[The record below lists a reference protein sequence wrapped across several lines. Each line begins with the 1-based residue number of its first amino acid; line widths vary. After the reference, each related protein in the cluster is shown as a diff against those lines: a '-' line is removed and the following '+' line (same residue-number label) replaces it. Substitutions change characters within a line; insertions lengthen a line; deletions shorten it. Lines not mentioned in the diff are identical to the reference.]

1 MSLSNWLAEKH
12 FFRDI
17 QALKSALVLVFSVYF
32 IFMDF
37 TVEAAEKISFQK
49 KRGDFEDKIPDIAE
63 RYIGMSYGDGTRSA
77 KDRLKSRFN
86 VSVAEVDNSDK
97 WQRTSLGIAVVSN
110 ESKHIESILGNVMNL
125 VYGDKRV
132 EVIDSTISYV

>member
-1 MSLSNWLAEKH
+1 MSMIVGVLRIELFIPESGS
-12 FFRDI
+12 
-17 QALKSALVLVFSVYF
+17 LKS
-32 IFMDF
+32 
-37 TVEAAEKISFQK
+37 
-49 KRGDFEDKIPDIAE
+49 KRFAIKSI
-63 RYIGMSYGDGTRSA
+63 
-77 KDRLKSRFN
+77 KVRLKSRFN

>member
-1 MSLSNWLAEKH
+1 MIVGVLRIELFIPESGS
-12 FFRDI
+12 
-17 QALKSALVLVFSVYF
+17 LKS
-32 IFMDF
+32 
-37 TVEAAEKISFQK
+37 
-49 KRGDFEDKIPDIAE
+49 KRFAIKSI
-63 RYIGMSYGDGTRSA
+63 

>member
-1 MSLSNWLAEKH
+1 MSMIVGVLRIELFIPESGS
-12 FFRDI
+12 
-17 QALKSALVLVFSVYF
+17 LKS
-32 IFMDF
+32 
-37 TVEAAEKISFQK
+37 
-49 KRGDFEDKIPDIAE
+49 KRFAIKSI
-63 RYIGMSYGDGTRSA
+63 

-86 VSVAEVDNSDK
+86 VSDK

>member
-1 MSLSNWLAEKH
+1 MSMIVGVLRIELFIPESGS
-12 FFRDI
+12 
-17 QALKSALVLVFSVYF
+17 LKS
-32 IFMDF
+32 
-37 TVEAAEKISFQK
+37 
-49 KRGDFEDKIPDIAE
+49 KRFAIKSI
-63 RYIGMSYGDGTRSA
+63 
-77 KDRLKSRFN
+77 KDRLMSRFN

-110 ESKHIESILGNVMNL
+110 ESKHIESILGKVMNL